1 MLVLSPKRITV
12 TLSVFAFTLLLI
24 SIVRNIYQQFTGAEL
39 RVGTIFS
46 FGDQVNVPT
55 WYSSSLMLLCALL
68 MLVIAWNSHNNGD
81 RFARH
86 WGFLSLLFVLL
97 SANEVALLHRRLF
110 VFFIYVLP
118 LPGKRLIGF
127 FLLTACVVGLFLAY
141 RKFLAH
147 LPKQILSSFVVVG
160 TLYFAAALI
169 DKLDKREYWRYVE
182 TFGVER
188 SPGLLTT
195 VDEMLELIG
204 VIILI
209 HAVLSYMSLHIK
221 ELRFYIKN

>member
-1 MLVLSPKRITV
+1 MLVLSPKRITAV
-12 TLSVFAFTLLLI
+12 LSAFALVLLLI
-24 SIVRNIYQQFTGAEL
+24 SVLRNVYQQFTGAEL
-39 RVGTIFS
+39 RMGTVFS

-68 MLVIAWNSHNNGD
+68 LLLIAWERHHNGD

-86 WGFLSLLFVLL
+86 WAFLSLLFAFL
-97 SANEVALLHRRLF
+97 SLNEVVYLHRRLF
-110 VFFIYVLP
+110 VFFLYVLP
-118 LPGKRLIGF
+118 LPGKRYIGF
-127 FLLTACVVGLFLAY
+127 LLLVGFTVGLFLAY

-147 LPKQILSSFVVVG
+147 LPKRILGSFLVTG
-160 TLYFAAALI
+160 ALYFTAVII
-169 DKLDKREYWRYVE
+169 DKFDKRDYWQYMAA
-182 TFGVER
+182 FGTER

-195 VDEMLELIG
+195 ADEMLELIG

>member
-1 MLVLSPKRITV
+1 MGTV
-12 TLSVFAFTLLLI
+12 
-24 SIVRNIYQQFTGAEL
+24 
-39 RVGTIFS
+39 FS

-68 MLVIAWNSHNNGD
+68 LLLIAWERHHNGD

-86 WGFLSLLFVLL
+86 WAFLSLLFAFL
-97 SANEVALLHRRLF
+97 SLNEVVYLHRRLF
-110 VFFIYVLP
+110 VFFLYVLP
-118 LPGKRLIGF
+118 LPGKRYIGF
-127 FLLTACVVGLFLAY
+127 LLLVGFTVGLFLAY

-147 LPKQILSSFVVVG
+147 LPKRILGSFLVTG
-160 TLYFAAALI
+160 ALYFTAVII
-169 DKLDKREYWRYVE
+169 DKFDKRDYWQYMAA
-182 TFGVER
+182 FGTER

-195 VDEMLELIG
+195 ADEMLELIG